1 MRDQASVLR
10 MEGQTMNHHPFRF
23 GVQMWEAQSAAAW
36 KEKARNAERLGYD
49 ILVIPD
55 HFPAPSGGS
64 LGYAPALAAAAAAT
78 TRLRIGTN
86 VLDNDFRHPALVASD
101 AATLD
106 LLSDGRFELGIGAGW
121 DQGDYERSGIAFD
134 RPGVRVQRLTES
146 VQIIKRLFTGG
157 PVAFSGEHF
166 TINGLER
173 YPKLVQQP
181 HPPLLIGAAGPRLTA
196 FAARE
201 ANIISVMARVVP
213 PGVPIYTDLTAAGV
227 EEKVRWIRQAA
238 GERFDDIELNILMQR
253 VIVTTDWRSAAET
266 LSEQWHITP
275 AETLESPFALIGT
288 SEEMVEAIRARRERH
303 GISYLT
309 VFERDMEAFT
319 PVVPHLTGS

>member
-1 MRDQASVLR
+1 

-23 GVQMWEAQSAAAW
+23 GVQMWEAQSAAEW
-36 KEKARNAERLGYD
+36 REKARKAEHLGYD

-55 HFPAPSGGS
+55 HFPDPSGGI

-78 TRLRIGTN
+78 TTLRIGTN

-134 RPGVRVQRLTES
+134 RPGVRLKRLEES
-146 VQIIKRLFTGG
+146 VQIIKRLFTGN

-166 TINGLER
+166 TINGLEG

-181 HPPLLIGAAGPRLTA
+181 HPPLLIGAASPRLTA

-201 ANIISVMARVVP
+201 ANIISVMPRVLP

-253 VIVTTDWRSAAET
+253 VIVTTDRQSAAQT
-266 LSEQWHITP
+266 LGEQWHITP
-275 AETLESPFALIGT
+275 EDALESPFALIGT
-288 SEEMVEAIRARRERH
+288 GEEMVATIRARRERH

-309 VFERDMEAFT
+309 VFERKMEAFT
-319 PVVPHLTGS
+319 PVVPQLTGS